1 MSHNCLQ
8 DCIDFQC
15 CCSVLGSDRSFLWW
29 HIIPVLSFCIPVKL
43 TLVLYFIGRLCRKQY
58 VILYES
64 GWNGEVVSRKS
75 CMCVYSTA
83 TLQYVSPNPRP
94 CQLPS
99 SDWNSLINSSH
110 LYAHKTYSFFL
121 SFFPPGLLG
130 SCISSLLFPCNGSS
144 SCSHRLSSSYPV
156 YMSFFCP
163 LQRDC
168 QFIFSSVYTS
178 RIPCAVCS
186 SSHSSSRSRTEP
198 VIPAF
203 HGFQPLLT
211 SDSATHW
218 PQWPP
223 TRCSSL
229 QTFLWAY
236 SVLCGTT
243 WSEGVLLW
251 FRHSF
256 TVCASSH

>member
-99 SDWNSLINSSH
+99 VDWNSLINSSH

-121 SFFPPGLLG
+121 SSWLTWQLYFFSSLSMQWFLFLQSSSVVIV
-130 SCISSLLFPCNGSS
+130 SCIHVIF
-144 SCSHRLSSSYPV
+144 LSSSAWLSIHLLFGLY
-156 YMSFFCP
+156 FQDP
-163 LQRDC
+163 LR
-168 QFIFSSVYTS
+168 
-178 RIPCAVCS
+178 
-186 SSHSSSRSRTEP
+186 
-198 VIPAF
+198 
-203 HGFQPLLT
+203 GL
-211 SDSATHW
+211 
-218 PQWPP
+218 
-223 TRCSSL
+223 
-229 QTFLWAY
+229 
-236 SVLCGTT
+236 
-243 WSEGVLLW
+243 
-251 FRHSF
+251 
-256 TVCASSH
+256 